1 MTPLNGLFS
10 SFVLAI
16 LLAYHVVCAPFAS
29 LAPRQAPV
37 NGKTYVNIGQ
47 NYFNEWEDFATAIKT
62 PAGISV
68 YGDIYGGA
76 LNPDSVDL
84 LSRYAGQH
92 SGYVEVGLSWK
103 DGMTQNGYTQFQGA
117 QLCNDIA
124 SGKFDRQLQSLAND
138 LARYPQV
145 KYLVRPD
152 YEVSGNL
159 HANTDR
165 SSFNPATFDRT
176 AYPKAFAH
184 VREILNGKNTNIQY
198 VFHAVRGDAQTLYP
212 GDDVVDFV
220 GISIFNNDVC
230 LPVGSTT
237 NCAGSRLDP
246 NLERDLA
253 WAPKPRVIA
262 ESAAQPPASADA
274 EAFIDYLSR
283 VRDVVERYDVAVWTY
298 IDSLWTA
305 HRWPADTWGD
315 SRVESQAEVKG
326 WWQENI
332 VGNERF
338 VFG

>member
-1 MTPLNGLFS
+1 
-10 SFVLAI
+10 
-16 LLAYHVVCAPFAS
+16 
-29 LAPRQAPV
+29 
-37 NGKTYVNIGQ
+37 
-47 NYFNEWEDFATAIKT
+47 
-62 PAGISV
+62 
-68 YGDIYGGA
+68 
-76 LNPDSVDL
+76 
-84 LSRYAGQH
+84 
-92 SGYVEVGLSWK
+92 
-103 DGMTQNGYTQFQGA
+103 MTQNGYTQFQGA

-124 SGKFDRQLQSLAND
+124 SGKFDSQLQLLAGD

-159 HANTDR
+159 HANTDPGA
-165 SSFNPATFDRT
+165 FNPGTFDYT

-184 VREILNGKNTNIQY
+184 VREILNSKNTNIQY
-198 VFHAVRGDAQTLYP
+198 IFHAVRGDAQNLYP
-212 GDDVVDFV
+212 GDDVVDFIGMSPSSIPPNFSLSPPLFHTPLTLYNQPTGV
-220 GISIFNNDVC
+220 SIFNNDVC
-230 LPVGSTT
+230 LPVGATT

-246 NLERDLA
+246 NLARDLA

-262 ESAAQPPASADA
+262 ESAAQPPASAGA
-274 EAFIDYLSR
+274 AAFTDYLSR

-305 HRWPADTWGD
+305 HGWPADTWGD
-315 SRVESQAEVKG
+315 SRVESQAEVKA

>member
-1 MTPLNGLFS
+1 
-10 SFVLAI
+10 
-16 LLAYHVVCAPFAS
+16 
-29 LAPRQAPV
+29 
-37 NGKTYVNIGQ
+37 
-47 NYFNEWEDFATAIKT
+47 
-62 PAGISV
+62 
-68 YGDIYGGA
+68 
-76 LNPDSVDL
+76 
-84 LSRYAGQH
+84 
-92 SGYVEVGLSWK
+92 
-103 DGMTQNGYTQFQGA
+103 MTQNGYTQFQGA

-124 SGKFDRQLQSLAND
+124 SGKFDRQLQSLAGD

-159 HANTDR
+159 HANTDLG
-165 SSFNPATFDRT
+165 SFNPATFDYT

-184 VREILNGKNTNIQY
+184 IREILNSKNTNIQY
-198 VFHAVRGDAQTLYP
+198 IFHAVRGDAQNLYP
-212 GDDVVDFV
+212 GDDAVDFV
-220 GISIFNNDVC
+220 GTSRSLPPYLSFTHKNHITSPNPKKNSPQTGVSIFNNDVC
-230 LPVGSTT
+230 LPVGATT

-262 ESAAQPPASADA
+262 ESAAQLPASADA
-274 EAFIDYLSR
+274 AAFIDYLSR

-305 HRWPADTWGD
+305 HGWPVDTWGD